1 MNNMSIDELEGEY
14 FHFFNTDYLL
24 LVIIILL
31 EKYHHGQ
38 RDGFGVSSAFFLGD
52 FIKGGISSLEDVVN
66 EINDTSDY
74 SSPNEYI
81 LSHIIRAEELNML
94 KVRQIGVQDLISIQY
109 KVMNCAV
116 KNDPRFPIEPD
127 YYCMII
133 DELMEFKNL
142 EKERNEKMV
151 ENGTFTSE
159 EFRGPIF
166 FSGEYT
172 KHIRMLLDIAP
183 ENIYIRVTFIDEGI
197 KRVEKELKQYISN
210 FSEDLFKDRKPEYSE
225 TTRLYFSKQIES
237 FYAYITNLSLVN
249 STINIPFSALESK
262 DFEIVKI
269 LKYLELNKIITINK
283 RGSGAEVAEVPCAV
297 DLGDHER
304 VAVSAAVDGRRAAEG
319 DASLLEHLVRAG
331 DRRAQASLIEDGGL
345 DRVLDLGDVQD
356 HQGFRVL
363 VAHLPTAVDLGD
375 GHRVGA
381 YGQARRACEHVT
393 RGLRDLRRAGN
404 GRVQA
409 TLLQDG
415 RGDRSL
421 DLFAVQYRVLD
432 PHADTQAA
440 ASRTVTALASPATGG
455 RDRGRITSAHHRD
468 VQKRFCGRRFGER
481 DQDRFG
487 ADGLDGVVRAG
498 FRFGGFFAFAGLHGD
513 LDESRFE
520 VVFDRPFFLD
530 AVADDRG
537 RDLARR
543 RGDTNR
549 HRPFGGLGRLG
560 ARPCEPRDGH
570 GFFLDLGFG
579 YGFFRELRF
588 GDRFFG
594 EIGRDDGFGADRTG
608 FALFAFGAFF
618 ALFAFFAFFAFGAGG
633 ARCAFFASRAFA
645 PSLPSLPSVCLLCLP
660 GQSCPSRLF
669 RQSRL

>member
-283 RGSGAEVAEVPCAV
+283 WDDEGFWKVDFTNTPITIESLVSKDSAKNKNVFGKAKFVNGTLHFHGKQLSFNKKQIQKDLLNTLFKKPGHVWSNDEIFEDWGEQDFQAKTMKFYTASDLINKAIALETGIRDFLIRGTKQAQINPKY
-297 DLGDHER
+297 
-304 VAVSAAVDGRRAAEG
+304 VS
-319 DASLLEHLVRAG
+319 
-331 DRRAQASLIEDGGL
+331 
-345 DRVLDLGDVQD
+345 
-356 HQGFRVL
+356 
-363 VAHLPTAVDLGD
+363 
-375 GHRVGA
+375 
-381 YGQARRACEHVT
+381 
-393 RGLRDLRRAGN
+393 
-404 GRVQA
+404 
-409 TLLQDG
+409 
-415 RGDRSL
+415 
-421 DLFAVQYRVLD
+421 
-432 PHADTQAA
+432 
-440 ASRTVTALASPATGG
+440 
-455 RDRGRITSAHHRD
+455 
-468 VQKRFCGRRFGER
+468 
-481 DQDRFG
+481 
-487 ADGLDGVVRAG
+487 
-498 FRFGGFFAFAGLHGD
+498 
-513 LDESRFE
+513 
-520 VVFDRPFFLD
+520 
-530 AVADDRG
+530 
-537 RDLARR
+537 
-543 RGDTNR
+543 
-549 HRPFGGLGRLG
+549 
-560 ARPCEPRDGH
+560 
-570 GFFLDLGFG
+570 
-579 YGFFRELRF
+579 
-588 GDRFFG
+588 
-594 EIGRDDGFGADRTG
+594 
-608 FALFAFGAFF
+608 
-618 ALFAFFAFFAFGAGG
+618 
-633 ARCAFFASRAFA
+633 
-645 PSLPSLPSVCLLCLP
+645 
-660 GQSCPSRLF
+660 
-669 RQSRL
+669 